1 MCSSDLML
9 ELERERLRLE
19 RIRLEGAMP
28 MEVPSGTLRV
38 SDDEQDLDWAVNQG
52 IISPAEYKDLL
63 EATGLSPS
71 DLEFT

>member
-1 MCSSDLML
+1 
-9 ELERERLRLE
+9 
-19 RIRLEGAMP
+19 MP

-38 SDDEQDLDWAVNQG
+38 SEDEQDLDWAMNQG